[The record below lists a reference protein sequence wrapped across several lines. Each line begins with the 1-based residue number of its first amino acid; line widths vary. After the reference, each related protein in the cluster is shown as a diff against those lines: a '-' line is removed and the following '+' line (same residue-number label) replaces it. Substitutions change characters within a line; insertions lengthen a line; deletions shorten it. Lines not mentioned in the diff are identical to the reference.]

1 MVVWLCGSSAYT
13 AYCRAAAAGTQTW
26 DKRSASMGMCVVVGG
41 GGVTGNKGDQLAVAQ
56 TIVGFAKGTE
66 EGERAKGEARLC
78 VTG

>member
-1 MVVWLCGSSAYT
+1 MVVVHILHTVEQQQQVHRLGISGRLRWE
-13 AYCRAAAAGTQTW
+13 
-26 DKRSASMGMCVVVGG
+26 CVWWWGG